1 MSAEHRHTFLT
12 NTFDSLHQKLNQ
24 AFEEIYDGEFDECN
38 NTLNSIIY
46 DIREVKKVM
55 KSWRKE

>member
-55 KSWRKE
+55 KS